1 MKTGTGNT
9 AVLLITPETGRLP
22 EEMGP
27 LARYISGKS
36 GGLGEVVATLCKGL
50 AQRGIECHL
59 ATLNLKERFQ
69 QECRLDEDS
78 WYQIR
83 HRIKSDRIH
92 LVSSSIISYLR
103 GAYAGAP
110 LQTAAEFQRQ
120 LVNAVVKDVR
130 ARNSG
135 NLIIHSHDWMAGGV
149 VTAYA
154 KYRKIP
160 VLHTIHNVH
169 TGNLPVDMLSGVEID
184 RLVPYLFLTKEN
196 GSRCIDCQATAI
208 KNADLISFVSERFLK
223 EILEDHF
230 PDQSIVAG
238 SGRNEIK
245 EKYYHDAVHTI
256 LNAPSPGVYPE
267 HCEHL
272 IRKYGPEDDVLTS
285 KQENLVE
292 FQRRTGLNVNPD
304 AILLYWPSRL
314 DPSRKGIEILE
325 DIAHRFIIDHG
336 DAQIAIVG
344 DGVDSDRPHEEICGR
359 IAWSSGGKI
368 TYQRFDETLSMLG
381 FAAAS
386 DVFGASLYE
395 PCGQIDQMG
404 NLYGATATNRD
415 TGGYHDKIRELTL
428 SVDGSSEDSG
438 NGFLFRD
445 YDAGGALV
453 RSAPGC

>member
-135 NLIIHSHDWMAGGV
+135 NLIIHSHD
-149 VTAYA
+149 
-154 KYRKIP
+154 
-160 VLHTIHNVH
+160 
-169 TGNLPVDMLSGVEID
+169 
-184 RLVPYLFLTKEN
+184 
-196 GSRCIDCQATAI
+196 
-208 KNADLISFVSERFLK
+208 
-223 EILEDHF
+223 
-230 PDQSIVAG
+230 
-238 SGRNEIK
+238 
-245 EKYYHDAVHTI
+245 
-256 LNAPSPGVYPE
+256 
-267 HCEHL
+267 
-272 IRKYGPEDDVLTS
+272 
-285 KQENLVE
+285 
-292 FQRRTGLNVNPD
+292 
-304 AILLYWPSRL
+304 
-314 DPSRKGIEILE
+314 
-325 DIAHRFIIDHG
+325 
-336 DAQIAIVG
+336 
-344 DGVDSDRPHEEICGR
+344 
-359 IAWSSGGKI
+359 
-368 TYQRFDETLSMLG
+368 
-381 FAAAS
+381 
-386 DVFGASLYE
+386 
-395 PCGQIDQMG
+395 
-404 NLYGATATNRD
+404 
-415 TGGYHDKIRELTL
+415 
-428 SVDGSSEDSG
+428 
-438 NGFLFRD
+438 
-445 YDAGGALV
+445 
-453 RSAPGC
+453 